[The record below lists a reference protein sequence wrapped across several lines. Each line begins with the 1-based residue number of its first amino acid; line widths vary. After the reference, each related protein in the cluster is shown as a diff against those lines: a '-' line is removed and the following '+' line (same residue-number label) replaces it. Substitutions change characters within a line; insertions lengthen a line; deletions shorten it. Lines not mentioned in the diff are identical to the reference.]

1 MEPVILS
8 CAELSTREINAAL
21 AALPDGASARV
32 LEPRGRHNLAVG
44 LSNRVRI
51 DIEGN
56 AGYFIG
62 GLGDGP
68 DVVVRRLR
76 RLVGRREP
84 AGRVGPGRGQ
94 RLGMR
99 GRVQPRRD

>member
-1 MEPVILS
+1 MDPVILS

-21 AALPDGASARV
+21 AALPDGASFRV

-56 AGYFIG
+56 AGDFIG

-68 DVVVRRLR
+68 DVVVHGSTGWAGAQDPT
-76 RLVGRREP
+76 GRS
-84 AGRVGPGRGQ
+84 GRG
-94 RLGMR
+94 R
-99 GRVQPRRD
+99 GKGSADAGA